1 MTPERVELGRKLY
14 FDTRLSHDNSVSCAT
29 CHDVT
34 RGFTDQRAVSE
45 GIEEQLGKRNAP
57 TTLNAALLQTFFW
70 DGRSPSL
77 DHQAKMPIL
86 NPVEMGMPDEAA
98 ALKAMQA
105 MSRICRR
112 PSRRPTA
119 GK

>member
-1 MTPERVELGRKLY
+1 MTPSAWSWGGSCTSTPGSRGQLGFLR
-14 FDTRLSHDNSVSCAT
+14 T

-45 GIEEQLGKRNAP
+45 GVKGQLGKRNAP

-77 DHQAKMPIL
+77 DHQARHADPQS
-86 NPVEMGMPDEAA
+86 GRDGDADEVT
-98 ALKAMQA
+98 ALKAIRDVP
-105 MSRICRR
+105 SIRK